1 MFEVGQLISFRGF
14 SSPRYSVRTME
25 FSHALKQPRA
35 TSNNVRNRIVI
46 PDLRHIAVRGFTHSA
61 VKENKRN
68 GEFSMKNQREA
79 IRKIMDTEAF
89 KALTEQT
96 TEINEF
102 QVLT

>member
-25 FSHALKQPRA
+25 FSHALKQPCA
-35 TSNNVRNRIVI
+35 ASNNVRNRIVI
-46 PDLRHIAVRGFTHSA
+46 PDLRHLAVRGFTHSA

-79 IRKIMDTEAF
+79 IRKTMDTEAF

-102 QVLT
+102 QVLR